1 MLNLEHKWQL
11 QRFYQIN
18 PNTKSTSWYA
28 FFSRG
33 NSTNFFT
40 KEAPPRGPTPY
51 PFIHYFFYGKGTPFV
66 QLLLTND
73 TPFTYLIQNE
83 DCKKV
88 GFSPL
93 KSIFK
98 PPTWDFRTKHT
109 SLTSSKRSST
119 FLWPFSCS
127 WPTQKYGLFCWTR
140 TTGWFPTCGSS
151 GGFIVNAINDIYR

>member
-1 MLNLEHKWQL
+1 MTTPAFLSNKPEHWKYVMECLFFPWELNKL
-11 QRFYQIN
+11 FY
-18 PNTKSTSWYA
+18 
-28 FFSRG
+28 
-33 NSTNFFT
+33 

-51 PFIHYFFYGKGTPFV
+51 HFIHYFFYGKGTPFV